1 MYKNE
6 TPESALSRNL
16 KALIFIAIISISF
29 VKLFYVYTGRL
40 VTIDTQNITLSII
53 DLNSHY
59 LHLNNEQMLAA
70 KCVCSETIGE
80 EYKGK
85 VAVANVIYNRQ
96 VNRNQTISE
105 VIYDP
110 GQFDGIKN
118 KYFKQK
124 PTYECKKAV
133 KEIFIDSN
141 FILPL
146 SVEYFHNRKL
156 STDIHH
162 VNKVEQYI
170 YNIIGRHTFC
180 HNKDLINKYE
190 PI

>member
-1 MYKNE
+1 
-6 TPESALSRNL
+6 
-16 KALIFIAIISISF
+16 
-29 VKLFYVYTGRL
+29 
-40 VTIDTQNITLSII
+40 
-53 DLNSHY
+53 
-59 LHLNNEQMLAA
+59 MLAA
-70 KCVCSETIGE
+70 RCVCSETIGE

-85 VAVANVIYNRQ
+85 VAVANVIYNRHI
-96 VNRNQTISE
+96 NRNQTISE
-105 VIYDP
+105 VIYDR

-133 KEIFIDSN
+133 KEIFVDSN

-146 SVEYFHNRKL
+146 SVEYFHNKKL

-170 YNIIGRHTFC
+170 YDIIGRHTFC

-190 PI
+190 SI